1 MKKLEIFDPALCCS
15 TGVCGPSV
23 DPELVRVASAL
34 FLLEGKGFA
43 VERYNLGMEP
53 DAFITNKEVNRLLN
67 EKGPDALPV
76 TVFNQQVVKVGEYPQ
91 NVELASWFEIKQ
103 EELVAKESN
112 NNLL

>member
-23 DPELVRVASAL
+23 DPGLVRVASAM
-34 FLLEGKGFA
+34 FLLEGKGFD
-43 VERYNLGMEP
+43 VKRYNLGMEP

-67 EKGPDALPV
+67 EKGPDVLPI
-76 TVFNQQVVKVGEYPQ
+76 TVFNQEVVKVGSYPQ
-91 NVELASWFEIKQ
+91 NEELANWFEINH
-103 EELVAKESN
+103 EELVAKESK